1 MHAPG
6 QLLNWSCERYYWKYV
21 ASYICFKRNSLNKN
35 KKHINVYEYFGMLKM
50 YWKLIIEVWYYV
62 RSRIFFQCV
71 SLVYS
76 TWCNIDVSIKHFL
89 WGGGSFVF
97 SGGKHTKKILVWHR
111 ANRFWIWEKIH
122 IHKLFHASDH
132 FMISLGFSVI
142 PKNQLDCVFRMRWD
156 ILAH

>member
-89 WGGGSFVF
+89 CG
-97 SGGKHTKKILVWHR
+97 GGKHCFFWWELGNTRKKSLCGIEQIVSEFEKKYTYTNSSTLVIILWS
-111 ANRFWIWEKIH
+111 A
-122 IHKLFHASDH
+122 
-132 FMISLGFSVI
+132 
-142 PKNQLDCVFRMRWD
+142 
-156 ILAH
+156 